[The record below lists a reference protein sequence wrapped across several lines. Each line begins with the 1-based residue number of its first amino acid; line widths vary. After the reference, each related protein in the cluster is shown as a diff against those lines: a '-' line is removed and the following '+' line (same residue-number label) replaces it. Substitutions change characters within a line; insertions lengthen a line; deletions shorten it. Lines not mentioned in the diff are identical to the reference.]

1 MKVLIIAMRLSKQSG
16 LGLCRIGRGGYR
28 SADTSV
34 GLLETKDR

>member
-1 MKVLIIAMRLSKQSG
+1 MGKFSDGGNLG

-28 SADTSV
+28 SADTSA